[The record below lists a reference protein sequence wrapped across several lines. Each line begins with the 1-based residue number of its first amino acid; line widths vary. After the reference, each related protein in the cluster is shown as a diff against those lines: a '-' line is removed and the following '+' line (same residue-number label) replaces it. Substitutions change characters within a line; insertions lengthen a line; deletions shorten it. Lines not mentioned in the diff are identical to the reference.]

1 MRWSDLNFELRTVR
15 VTSKPELGFY
25 PKRWEDREIPAPVEL
40 IEELRKHTHRPNC
53 QFVFPSPTGNRE
65 QHMLDHCKS
74 IAKRAKLDATKF
86 DLKTFRS
93 TYATGMLRRH
103 FDVRTVQHI
112 LVVGCLALA
121 AGLTQSGCGGSKKE
135 PASASTSAPA
145 PAKPAEKPD
154 NRPVIVTFGDSLTAG
169 FGAEPGY
176 SYPDFLQKDLDAAH
190 LAWRVVNAGVSG
202 DTTTDGLNRLPEVLA
217 LKPRV
222 VILEFGGNDG
232 LRGLP
237 LETTRSNLDQ
247 MIAGLQS
254 GGARVVLAG
263 MTLPPNYGP
272 EYISGFEKIYKDLAA
287 KYKPVLIPFLLEG
300 VATNPSLMQRDLL
313 HPTAQGNEIV
323 ARTVLRY
330 VKPLLD

>member
-1 MRWSDLNFELRTVR
+1 MRT
-15 VTSKPELGFY
+15 
-25 PKRWEDREIPAPVEL
+25 
-40 IEELRKHTHRPNC
+40 
-53 QFVFPSPTGNRE
+53 
-65 QHMLDHCKS
+65 
-74 IAKRAKLDATKF
+74 
-86 DLKTFRS
+86 
-93 TYATGMLRRH
+93 
-103 FDVRTVQHI
+103 I
-112 LVVGCLALA
+112 LLVGCLALA
-121 AGLTQSGCGGSKKE
+121 AGLTQSGCGGSKKPE
-135 PASASTSAPA
+135 PAPVTAAAA

-154 NRPVIVTFGDSLTAG
+154 PRPVIVAFGDSLTAG

-202 DTTTDGLNRLPEVLA
+202 DTTTDGLNRLPEVLT

-237 LETTRSNLDQ
+237 LEATRSNLDQ

-254 GGARVVLAG
+254 GGAQVVLAG

-272 EYISGFEKIYKDLAA
+272 EYIRGFENIYKDLAG

-330 VKPLLD
+330 VKRLLD